1 MRQGEKKSRTR
12 TKQPQCKKKI
22 SKCSKYRIKSSR
34 GFQRRNPLGWENQG
48 GLRRSQESFR
58 KMLAFQRTSFVGSTT
73 FFTSASVC
81 DLHNSGV
88 GWLEHSCGSQVH
100 SHEDSGPSGLCP
112 HVTPMTLVN
121 SLTWSTC
128 VGRGPGRRGCWAKSK
143 TDLIKSPSYVIVVKF
158 RRGELPAPV
167 HFPSIL
173 PTPPCYEPATRATP
187 AYWGY

>member
-1 MRQGEKKSRTR
+1 MRQREKKSGTR
-12 TKQPQCKKKI
+12 TKQSQCKKKI
-22 SKCSKYRIKSSR
+22 SKYSWYRIKCSR

-48 GLRRSQESFR
+48 GLHRGQESFW

-81 DLHNSGV
+81 DLHSSGV
-88 GWLEHSCGSQVH
+88 GWLEHSPGSQVH

-112 HVTPMTLVN
+112 HVTPMTGELSYLVN
-121 SLTWSTC
+121 MC

-143 TDLIKSPSYVIVVKF
+143 TDLIKSPSYVVKF
-158 RRGELPAPV
+158 RWGELPGPV

-173 PTPPCYEPATRATP
+173 PTPPCYEPPTKATP
-187 AYWGY
+187 AHWGY